1 MKSVPSLPPDALL
14 AFDALA
20 RCLSFTAAAND
31 LGCAKSRISQ
41 LVKELEQELGT
52 VLVLR
57 NTRRVVLTE
66 SGQRL
71 AAHAERL
78 RLLLAG
84 IRNDIDESKDRVEGP
99 LRIGCSAGLA
109 QQLVGPLLGELAR
122 EFPELEVELHV
133 ENRVVDPVSEGLD
146 FCFRTRNVH
155 DDRLVARPVGLVWEK
170 LYASP
175 AYLHDHGVPA
185 MPEQLLQ
192 HRLISNGYYSE
203 VGREWRLE
211 CRDQPVTL
219 KLRPALI
226 VDQYAVVS
234 NILQADHG
242 IGLLPSYMGQ
252 PLVDKGLLAE
262 VLPDWRAAGWP
273 VFLVFAYH
281 QPLPRKYQ
289 AFMSFIIPRLQTALA
304 SV

>member
-1 MKSVPSLPPDALL
+1 MKATPSLPPDALL

-31 LGCAKSRISQ
+31 LGCAKSRVSQ
-41 LVKELEQELGT
+41 LIKELEQELGT

-71 AAHAERL
+71 ARHAEKL

-84 IRNDIDESKDRVEGP
+84 IRTDIDESKDKVEGP

-109 QQLVGPLLGELAR
+109 QQLLGPLLAELAHA
-122 EFPELEVELHV
+122 FPELQVRLQV
-133 ENRVVDPVSEGLD
+133 ENRVVDPVVEGLD
-146 FCFRTRNVH
+146 FCLRTRNVH

-175 AYLHDHGVPA
+175 DYLAEHGSPHTLDDL
-185 MPEQLLQ
+185 QL
-192 HRLISNGYYSE
+192 HRLISNAYYSE
-203 VGREWRLE
+203 QGEEWRLE
-211 CRDQPVTL
+211 RDDQQTTI
-219 KLRPALI
+219 KLRPALT
-226 VDQYAVVS
+226 VDQYSVVAS
-234 NILQADHG
+234 VLKQHHG

-252 PLVDKGLLAE
+252 PLVEKGILAE

-273 VFLVFAYH
+273 VFLVFAYQ

-289 AFMSFIIPRLQTALA
+289 AFMSFIIPRLQDTLG
-304 SV
+304 SP

>member
-1 MKSVPSLPPDALL
+1 MRSAQSLPPDALL

-31 LGCAKSRISQ
+31 LGCAKSRVSQ

-71 AAHAERL
+71 AAHAAKL

-84 IRNDIDESKDRVEGP
+84 IRTDIEESKDKVEGL

-109 QQLVGPLLGELAR
+109 QELVGPLLGGLIADY
-122 EFPELEVELHV
+122 PELQVELQV

-146 FCFRTRNVH
+146 FSFRTRNVH
-155 DDRLVARPVGLVWEK
+155 DDRLVARPVGLVWER
-170 LYASP
+170 LYAAP
-175 AYLHDHGVPA
+175 AYLARQGTPQT
-185 MPEQLLQ
+185 PEQLPQ
-192 HRLISNGYYSE
+192 HQLVSNRYYSDS
-203 VGREWRLE
+203 GREWRLE
-211 CRDQPVTL
+211 YRDQPLTL
-219 KLRPALI
+219 KLRPSLL
-226 VDQYAVVS
+226 VDHYAVVS
-234 NILQADHG
+234 NILQAGHG

-252 PLVDKGLLAE
+252 PLVEKGLLAE

-289 AFMSFIIPRLQTALA
+289 AFMSFIVPRLQTALA